1 MRDLNNNEGRCA
13 PFYFF
18 FAWVVVCISLFF
30 EFFPF
35 LSSVVFPYILYNN
48 VSILPPSRFSASFL
62 VFVTNLLSVYLQ
74 NIFIILGKNLCVYL
88 VIVGIRCT
96 FAPAFGKGASL
107 FERSVS
113 VFRFPRLFFQKK
125 NFGKNL
131 EDMQKSP

>member
-1 MRDLNNNEGRCA
+1 MC
-13 PFYFF
+13 PFLFLFCLGGSLHFPVFRIFSFPFF
-18 FAWVVVCISLFF
+18 F
-30 EFFPF
+30 F
-35 LSSVVFPYILYNN
+35 LPYILYNN
-48 VSILPPSRFSASFL
+48 VSIFPPSRSPASFL
-62 VFVTNLLSVYLQ
+62 VFVTNLLSVHLQ
-74 NIFIILGKNLCVYL
+74 NIFIIPGKNLCVYL

-131 EDMQKSP
+131 EDMGKSP